1 MSTYAVTAVEY
12 SKHQEQ
18 FAKQGGQLPTAGAER
33 LSLQLQCKLVGD
45 GPEGWACFASK
56 LKERCSDHDHDVQH
70 LGDLHASE
78 LAVTAHAVPVMATR
92 GVSELA

>member
-56 LKERCSDHDHDVQH
+56 PKECCGDVQH
-70 LGDLHASE
+70 LGDLHASGP
-78 LAVTAHAVPVMATR
+78 AAPVMGAR
-92 GVSELA
+92 AVSELA